1 MKNINVIFL
10 GAPGSGKGTQA
21 SKLAEYL
28 KVPHIDTGSMLR
40 AAVAEGT
47 ELGKTA
53 KSYMEVGKLVPVEIV
68 TGIIKESLQKKECEN
83 GFILDGYP
91 RSIEQAESLDTILN
105 DIKIGI
111 TAVLNIEVPES
122 ILVDRMAFRKT
133 CPKCGAK
140 YNMKFSPPLKD
151 SLCDNCNSELTQ
163 RSDDS
168 KENAVRRIDTY
179 KNETEPL
186 IKYYGDRNLLRNID
200 GDKDVQEIFKEI
212 KTSLGI

>member
-1 MKNINVIFL
+1 MKKINVLFL

-21 SKLAEYL
+21 MKLAEFL

-40 AAVAEGT
+40 AAVSEGT

-53 KSYMEVGKLVPVEIV
+53 KSYMDMGKLVPIEIV
-68 TGIIKESLQKKECEN
+68 TGIIKESLQKQECDN

-91 RSIEQAESLDTILN
+91 RSIEQAESLDLILEE
-105 DIKIGI
+105 IKKDI

-122 ILVDRMAFRKT
+122 ILVDRMAYRKT
-133 CPKCGAK
+133 CAKCGAK
-140 YNMKFSPPLKD
+140 YNMKFSPPQKD
-151 SLCDNCNSELTQ
+151 SICDVCGGELTQ

-186 IKYYGDRNLLRNID
+186 IQYYGKRNLLENID
-200 GDKDVQEIFKEI
+200 GNKDVQSIFVEI
-212 KTSLGI
+212 KKVLGI